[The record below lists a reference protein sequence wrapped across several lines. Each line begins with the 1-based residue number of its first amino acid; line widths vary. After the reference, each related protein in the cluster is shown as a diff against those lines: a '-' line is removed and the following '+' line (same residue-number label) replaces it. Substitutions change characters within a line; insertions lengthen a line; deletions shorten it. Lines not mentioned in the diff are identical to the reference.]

1 MAPAVFRKTRMLEHE
16 PQSATQLSIIRQVK
30 FCAGHRLFRHE
41 SKCAFFHGHNYRVD
55 IDVIGNGVDSVGR
68 VIDFSVIKKR
78 FQGWL
83 EENWDHAF
91 LIFQDDTNALSAI
104 RMVEPTKYFVMPCN
118 PTAENMAKY
127 LLEQVA
133 PHVFNG
139 LDVMAK
145 RVVVWETD
153 EACAVAEK
161 KSETTNALTGE
172 LQSAVVVDR
181 R

>member
-1 MAPAVFRKTRMLEHE
+1 MLEHE
-16 PQSATQLSIIRQVK
+16 PQSATQLSVIRQVK

-55 IDVIGNGVDSVGR
+55 IEVIGNGVDSVGR

-104 RMVEPTKYFVMPCN
+104 RMVEPTKYFVIFP
-118 PTAENMAKY
+118 
-127 LLEQVA
+127 
-133 PHVFNG
+133 
-139 LDVMAK
+139 
-145 RVVVWETD
+145 
-153 EACAVAEK
+153 
-161 KSETTNALTGE
+161 
-172 LQSAVVVDR
+172 
-181 R
+181 

>member
-1 MAPAVFRKTRMLEHE
+1 MLEHE
-16 PQSATQLSIIRQVK
+16 PQSATQLSVIRQVK

-55 IDVIGNGVDSVGR
+55 IEVIGNGVDSVGR

-104 RMVEPTKYFVMPCN
+104 RMVEPPKYFVMP
-118 PTAENMAKY
+118 
-127 LLEQVA
+127 
-133 PHVFNG
+133 
-139 LDVMAK
+139 K